1 MRPDPFHD
9 PLQFLSACHGRI
21 RLRLFAFLQ
30 AAARLRAPGTIERH
44 EVEAALLFFRTSGEG
59 HTVDEEQS
67 LFPRLRPRLEAA
79 GAQEAIEAL
88 DRMLDD
94 HRRHEALF
102 DRLAAAMRAID
113 PALGAGDG
121 LPDPDAPPLVCGTA
135 EAAALADALEA
146 IVADYEAHIP
156 VEDDVLYP
164 LAAALMPAEELAGI
178 AAEMRARR
186 RLGRRIL
193 G

>member
-1 MRPDPFHD
+1 ATDATCRGARSAASPPRGGSSPWTKPFLRARRHPGGEEVSMRPDPFHD

-88 DRMLDD
+88 D
-94 HRRHEALF
+94 
-102 DRLAAAMRAID
+102 
-113 PALGAGDG
+113 
-121 LPDPDAPPLVCGTA
+121 
-135 EAAALADALEA
+135 
-146 IVADYEAHIP
+146 
-156 VEDDVLYP
+156 
-164 LAAALMPAEELAGI
+164 
-178 AAEMRARR
+178 
-186 RLGRRIL
+186 
-193 G
+193 